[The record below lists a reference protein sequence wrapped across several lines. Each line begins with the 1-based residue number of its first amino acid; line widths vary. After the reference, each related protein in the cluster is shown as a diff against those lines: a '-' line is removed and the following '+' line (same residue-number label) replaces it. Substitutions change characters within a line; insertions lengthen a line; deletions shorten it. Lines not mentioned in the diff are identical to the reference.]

1 MSAVLEKSYT
11 EKAFRYDIETY
22 HKLSAT
28 GILPRNTELIH
39 GVVVNKM
46 TISPKHSKVVTK
58 LGPILAQ
65 AISEK
70 YHCSPGKTNHNWR
83 LNQIS
88 RL

>member
-39 GVVVNKM
+39 GIVKQNDYF
-46 TISPKHSKVVTK
+46 PK
-58 LGPILAQ
+58 AF
-65 AISEK
+65 
-70 YHCSPGKTNHNWR
+70 
-83 LNQIS
+83 
-88 RL
+88 

>member
-39 GVVVNKM
+39 GIVVNKM
-46 TISPKHSKVVTK
+46 TISPYFSASR
-58 LGPILAQ
+58 IR
-65 AISEK
+65 K
-70 YHCSPGKTNHNWR
+70 YYCSPRKANHNW
-83 LNQIS
+83 
-88 RL
+88 